1 MRVDKGV
8 ILAILSSFTFSI
20 MNVLVKLVSNR
31 IPSNEIAFFRGI
43 IGVILILILM
53 KGTNVKFSK
62 EGKPLLLMRGLLGG
76 LYMVTYFFAIST
88 MKLGDASILA
98 HLSGVFVMIFSAMF
112 LKERLP
118 KNAWIFIIIILFG
131 ASLIINP
138 FRYST
143 YSFYAIFGLLS
154 AILSASA
161 SITIRKL
168 AKSKKHHSYEIV
180 FYFLSASTIVAAIL
194 MRNNFVVPTVR
205 EFVLLFI
212 LGVVSLLAQI
222 FLTGAFGNTNAV
234 IVEVVRY
241 IGILFNATWGLI
253 LFGESLSVY
262 SILGGIL
269 IIGASIVLSRQK
281 SLE

>member
-1 MRVDKGV
+1 
-8 ILAILSSFTFSI
+8 
-20 MNVLVKLVSNR
+20 
-31 IPSNEIAFFRGI
+31 
-43 IGVILILILM
+43 
-53 KGTNVKFSK
+53 
-62 EGKPLLLMRGLLGG
+62 
-76 LYMVTYFFAIST
+76 
-88 MKLGDASILA
+88 
-98 HLSGVFVMIFSAMF
+98 
-112 LKERLP
+112 
-118 KNAWIFIIIILFG
+118 
-131 ASLIINP
+131 
-138 FRYST
+138 
-143 YSFYAIFGLLS
+143 
-154 AILSASA
+154 
-161 SITIRKL
+161 
-168 AKSKKHHSYEIV
+168 
-180 FYFLSASTIVAAIL
+180 